1 MSEFDEGQP
10 VEIDDSISE
19 APEQMEEE
27 LSEDPEIEQ
36 EDSDAES
43 EDSDADQED
52 DIESEESDADQEDD
66 SEEVDFRGSKYRL
79 PKDAAHGVREIQKD
93 YTQKTMAL
101 AEQRKAFEAQAK
113 FQQENWQESAR
124 VAALDERLAEFN
136 QVDWNRL
143 SDDDPVLWQKLFAQR
158 SVLEG
163 QRNQLAAQVAQKQQQ
178 MHLQQQQ
185 EFAQQIEASE
195 TVLKREIKEWSPQ
208 LESSLQQFAVD
219 KFGFGMEEVKAS
231 KANPQLYKLLHLAY
245 VGEQLLKKQVAKPSP
260 QVAKPVTVLKSGKG
274 SAKVDPSKMSFA
286 EYQKWRRQ
294 GGR

>member
-10 VEIDDSISE
+10 VEIEDSISE

-27 LSEDPEIEQ
+27 VLE
-36 EDSDAES
+36 DAELES
-43 EDSDADQED
+43 EES

-101 AEQRKAFEAQAK
+101 AEQRKAFDAQAK
-113 FQQENWQESAR
+113 FQQENMQD
-124 VAALDERLAEFN
+124 VAKVVALDERLAEFN

-163 QRNQLAAQVAQKQQQ
+163 QRNQLVAQVAQKQQQ

-208 LESSLQQFAVD
+208 LESNLQQFAVD
-219 KFGFGMEEVKAS
+219 KFGFGIDEVKAS

-245 VGEQLLKKQVAKPSP
+245 IGDQMMKKQAAKPRP
-260 QVAKPVTVLKSGKG
+260 QVTKPVTVLKSGKG

>member
-10 VEIDDSISE
+10 VEIEDSISE

-27 LSEDPEIEQ
+27 LSEDSEIEQ

-43 EDSDADQED
+43 EESDADQED
-52 DIESEESDADQEDD
+52 DD

-101 AEQRKAFEAQAK
+101 AEQRKAFDAQAK
-113 FQQENWQESAR
+113 FQQENMQD
-124 VAALDERLAEFN
+124 VAKVVALDERLAEFN

-208 LESSLQQFAVD
+208 LESNLQQFAVD
-219 KFGFGMEEVKAS
+219 KFGFGIDEVKAS

-245 VGEQLLKKQVAKPSP
+245 IGDQMMKKQAAKPRP
-260 QVAKPVTVLKSGKG
+260 QVTKPVTVLKSGKG

>member
-10 VEIDDSISE
+10 VEIEDSVSE
-19 APEQMEEE
+19 APEQIEEE
-27 LSEDPEIEQ
+27 LSEDSEIEQ
-36 EDSDAES
+36 EDSDV
-43 EDSDADQED
+43 
-52 DIESEESDADQEDD
+52 ESEESGDDQEDD

-113 FQQENWQESAR
+113 FQQEHWQESAR

-208 LESSLQQFAVD
+208 LESNLQQFAVD

-245 VGEQLLKKQVAKPSP
+245 VGDQLMKQQASKPKP
-260 QVAKPVTVLKSGKG
+260 QVTKPVTVLKSGKG
-274 SAKVDPSKMSFA
+274 SAKVDPSKMSFT

-294 GGR
+294 GSR

>member
-10 VEIDDSISE
+10 VEIEDSISE
-19 APEQMEEE
+19 APEQMEED
-27 LSEDPEIEQ
+27 LSEDSEIEQ
-36 EDSDAES
+36 EDSDT
-43 EDSDADQED
+43 
-52 DIESEESDADQEDD
+52 ESEESDADQEDD

-208 LESSLQQFAVD
+208 LESNLQQFAVD
-219 KFGFGMEEVKAS
+219 KFGFGIEEVKAS

-245 VGEQLLKKQVAKPSP
+245 VGEQLLKKQVAKPAT
-260 QVAKPVTVLKSGKG
+260 QVTKPVTVLKSGKG
-274 SAKVDPSKMSFA
+274 SAKVDPSKMSFS
-286 EYQKWRRQ
+286 EYQKWRKQ
-294 GGR
+294 AK

>member
-10 VEIDDSISE
+10 VEIEDSISE

-27 LSEDPEIEQ
+27 VLE
-36 EDSDAES
+36 DAELES
-43 EDSDADQED
+43 EES

-136 QVDWNRL
+136 PL
-143 SDDDPVLWQKLFAQR
+143 
-158 SVLEG
+158 
-163 QRNQLAAQVAQKQQQ
+163 
-178 MHLQQQQ
+178 
-185 EFAQQIEASE
+185 
-195 TVLKREIKEWSPQ
+195 
-208 LESSLQQFAVD
+208 
-219 KFGFGMEEVKAS
+219 
-231 KANPQLYKLLHLAY
+231 
-245 VGEQLLKKQVAKPSP
+245 
-260 QVAKPVTVLKSGKG
+260 
-274 SAKVDPSKMSFA
+274 
-286 EYQKWRRQ
+286 
-294 GGR
+294 

>member
-10 VEIDDSISE
+10 VEIEDSVSE
-19 APEQMEEE
+19 APEQIEEE
-27 LSEDPEIEQ
+27 LSEDSEIEQ
-36 EDSDAES
+36 EDSDV
-43 EDSDADQED
+43 
-52 DIESEESDADQEDD
+52 ESEESGDDQEDD

-113 FQQENWQESAR
+113 FQQEHWQESAR

-208 LESSLQQFAVD
+208 LESNLQQFAVD
-219 KFGFGMEEVKAS
+219 RFGFGIEEVKAS

-245 VGEQLLKKQVAKPSP
+245 VGDQLMKQQASKPKP
-260 QVAKPVTVLKSGKG
+260 QVTKPVTVLKSGKG
-274 SAKVDPSKMSFA
+274 SAKVDPSKMSFT

-294 GGR
+294 GSR

>member
-27 LSEDPEIEQ
+27 LSEDSEIEQ

-43 EDSDADQED
+43 EESDADQED
-52 DIESEESDADQEDD
+52 DD

-113 FQQENWQESAR
+113 FQQEHWQESAR

-163 QRNQLAAQVAQKQQQ
+163 QRNQLAGQVAHKQQQ

-208 LESSLQQFAVD
+208 LESNLQQFAVD
-219 KFGFGMEEVKAS
+219 RFGFGMEEVKAS

-245 VGEQLLKKQVAKPSP
+245 VGDQLMKKQVAKPKP
-260 QVAKPVTVLKSGKG
+260 QVTKPVTVLKSGKG
-274 SAKVDPSKMSFA
+274 SAKVDPSKMSFT

-294 GGR
+294 GSR

>member
-10 VEIDDSISE
+10 VEIEDSISE

-27 LSEDPEIEQ
+27 LSEDFEIEQ
-36 EDSDAES
+36 EDS
-43 EDSDADQED
+43 
-52 DIESEESDADQEDD
+52 DIESEESDAEQEDD
-66 SEEVDFRGSKYRL
+66 SEEVNFRGSKYRL

-113 FQQENWQESAR
+113 FQQEHWQESAR

-208 LESSLQQFAVD
+208 LESNLQQFAVD

-245 VGEQLLKKQVAKPSP
+245 VGEQLLKKQVAKPVP
-260 QVAKPVTVLKSGKG
+260 QAAKPVTVLKSGKG
-274 SAKVDPSKMSFA
+274 SAKVDPSKMSFS
-286 EYQKWRRQ
+286 EYQKWRKQ
-294 GGR
+294 AK

>member
-10 VEIDDSISE
+10 VEIEDSISE
-19 APEQMEEE
+19 APEQIEDE
-27 LSEDPEIEQ
+27 LPEDSEIEQ
-36 EDSDAES
+36 EDSDV
-43 EDSDADQED
+43 
-52 DIESEESDADQEDD
+52 ESEESDADQEDD

-208 LESSLQQFAVD
+208 LESNLQQFAVD
-219 KFGFGMEEVKAS
+219 RFGFGMEEVKAS

-245 VGEQLLKKQVAKPSP
+245 IGDQMMKKQAAKPKP
-260 QVAKPVTVLKSGKG
+260 QATKPVTVLKSGKG
-274 SAKVDPSKMSFA
+274 SAKVDPSKMSFT

>member
-27 LSEDPEIEQ
+27 LSEDSEIEQ

-43 EDSDADQED
+43 EESDADQED
-52 DIESEESDADQEDD
+52 DD

-113 FQQENWQESAR
+113 FQQENMQDVAK

-163 QRNQLAAQVAQKQQQ
+163 QRNQLAGQVAHKQQQ

-208 LESSLQQFAVD
+208 LESNLQQFAVD
-219 KFGFGMEEVKAS
+219 RFGFGMEEVKAS

-245 VGEQLLKKQVAKPSP
+245 VGDQLMKKQVAKPKP
-260 QVAKPVTVLKSGKG
+260 QVTKPVTVLKSGKG
-274 SAKVDPSKMSFA
+274 SAKVDPSKMSFT

-294 GGR
+294 GSR

>member
-10 VEIDDSISE
+10 VEIEDSVSE
-19 APEQMEEE
+19 APEQIEEE
-27 LSEDPEIEQ
+27 LSEDSEIEQ
-36 EDSDAES
+36 EDSDV
-43 EDSDADQED
+43 
-52 DIESEESDADQEDD
+52 ESEESGDDQEDD

-113 FQQENWQESAR
+113 FQQEHWQESAR

-208 LESSLQQFAVD
+208 LESNLQQFAVD
-219 KFGFGMEEVKAS
+219 KFGFGIEEVKAS
-231 KANPQLYKLLHLAY
+231 KANPQLYKLLHMAY
-245 VGEQLLKKQVAKPSP
+245 VGDQLMKQQASKPKP
-260 QVAKPVTVLKSGKG
+260 QVTKPVTVLKSGKG
-274 SAKVDPSKMSFA
+274 SAKVDPSKMSFT

-294 GGR
+294 GSR

>member
-10 VEIDDSISE
+10 VEIEDSVSE
-19 APEQMEEE
+19 APEQIEEE
-27 LSEDPEIEQ
+27 LSEDSEIEQ
-36 EDSDAES
+36 EDSDV
-43 EDSDADQED
+43 
-52 DIESEESDADQEDD
+52 ESEESGDDQEDD

-208 LESSLQQFAVD
+208 LESNLQQFAVD

-231 KANPQLYKLLHLAY
+231 KANPQLYKLLHMAY
-245 VGEQLLKKQVAKPSP
+245 VGDQLMKQQASKPKP
-260 QVAKPVTVLKSGKG
+260 QVTKPVTVLKSGKG
-274 SAKVDPSKMSFA
+274 SAKVDPSKMSFT

-294 GGR
+294 GSR

>member
-10 VEIDDSISE
+10 VEIEDSISE

-36 EDSDAES
+36 EDSDVES

-52 DIESEESDADQEDD
+52 DD

-113 FQQENWQESAR
+113 FQQEHWQESAR

-158 SVLEG
+158 SILEG
-163 QRNQLAAQVAQKQQQ
+163 QRNQLSQQVAQKQQQ

-185 EFAQQIEASE
+185 ELAQQLEASE

-208 LESSLQQFAVD
+208 LEGSLQQFAVD
-219 KFGFGMEEVKAS
+219 RFGFGIDEVKAS

-245 VGEQLLKKQVAKPSP
+245 IGDQMMKKQAAKPKP
-260 QVAKPVTVLKSGKG
+260 QATKPVTVLKSGKG
-274 SAKVDPSKMSFA
+274 SAKVDPGKMSFT

>member
-27 LSEDPEIEQ
+27 LSEDSEIEQ

-43 EDSDADQED
+43 EESDADQED
-52 DIESEESDADQEDD
+52 DD

-113 FQQENWQESAR
+113 FQQENMQDVAK

-163 QRNQLAAQVAQKQQQ
+163 QRNQLAGQVAHKQQQ

-208 LESSLQQFAVD
+208 LESNLQQFAVD
-219 KFGFGMEEVKAS
+219 RFGFGMEEVKAS

-245 VGEQLLKKQVAKPSP
+245 VGDQLMKKQVAKPKP
-260 QVAKPVTVLKSGKG
+260 QVTKPVTVLKSGKG
-274 SAKVDPSKMSFA
+274 SAKVDPSKMSFT

>member
-27 LSEDPEIEQ
+27 LSEDSEIEQ

-43 EDSDADQED
+43 EESDADQED
-52 DIESEESDADQEDD
+52 DD

-113 FQQENWQESAR
+113 FQQENMQDVAK

-163 QRNQLAAQVAQKQQQ
+163 QRNQLAGQVAHKQQQ

-208 LESSLQQFAVD
+208 LESNLQQFAVD
-219 KFGFGMEEVKAS
+219 RFGFGMEEVKAS

-245 VGEQLLKKQVAKPSP
+245 VGDRLMKQQTSKPKP
-260 QVAKPVTVLKSGKG
+260 QVTKPVTVLKSGKG
-274 SAKVDPSKMSFA
+274 SAKVDPSKMSFT

-294 GGR
+294 GSR

>member
-10 VEIDDSISE
+10 VEIEDSISE

-27 LSEDPEIEQ
+27 VLE
-36 EDSDAES
+36 DAELES
-43 EDSDADQED
+43 EES

-163 QRNQLAAQVAQKQQQ
+163 QRNQLVAQVAQKQQQ

-208 LESSLQQFAVD
+208 LESNLQQFAVD

-245 VGEQLLKKQVAKPSP
+245 VGEQLLKKQAAKPRP
-260 QVAKPVTVLKSGKG
+260 QVTKPVTVLKSGKG

>member
-1 MSEFDEGQP
+1 MSEFEEGQP
-10 VEIDDSISE
+10 VEIEDSIPE
-19 APEQMEEE
+19 APEQIEE
-27 LSEDPEIEQ
+27 LEDENDQDIET
-36 EDSDAES
+36 EET
-43 EDSDADQED
+43 E
-52 DIESEESDADQEDD
+52 ESEETDQGPDDD
-66 SEEVDFRGSKYRL
+66 SEEVDFRGSKFRL
-79 PKDAAHGVREIQKD
+79 PREAADGIRELQKD
-93 YTQKTMAL
+93 YTHKTMAL
-101 AEQRKAFEAQAK
+101 AEQRKAFEAKAK
-113 FQQENWQESAR
+113 FQEEHWQESAK

-143 SDDDPVLWQKLFAQR
+143 SDDDPVLWQKLFSQR
-158 SVLEG
+158 SLLES
-163 QRNQLAAQVAQKQQQ
+163 QRNQLAGQVAQKQQQ

-208 LESSLQQFAVD
+208 LESNLQQFAVD
-219 KFGFGMEEVKAS
+219 KFGFGIEEVKAS

-245 VGEQLLKKQVAKPSP
+245 VGEQLLKKQVAKPKP
-260 QVAKPVTVLKSGKG
+260 QVTKPVTVLKSGKG

>member
-10 VEIDDSISE
+10 VEIEDSISE

-27 LSEDPEIEQ
+27 VLEDTEL
-36 EDSDAES
+36 ES
-43 EDSDADQED
+43 EDSDL
-52 DIESEESDADQEDD
+52 ESEESEQEDDD
-66 SEEVDFRGSKYRL
+66 SEELEFRFGKHRVSKVI
-79 PKDAAHGVREIQKD
+79 AEGVREIQRD

-113 FQQENWQESAR
+113 FQQEHWQESAR

-178 MHLQQQQ
+178 MHLQSQQ
-185 EFAQQIEASE
+185 EIAQQMEASE

-208 LESSLQQFAVD
+208 LESNLQQFAVD
-219 KFGFGMEEVKAS
+219 KFGFGIDEVKAS

-245 VGEQLLKKQVAKPSP
+245 VGDQLMKKQAAKPKP
-260 QVAKPVTVLKSGKG
+260 QVTKPVTVLKSGKG
-274 SAKVDPSKMSFA
+274 SAKVDPSKMSFT

>member
-10 VEIDDSISE
+10 VEIEDSISE

-27 LSEDPEIEQ
+27 LSEDSEIEQ
-36 EDSDAES
+36 EDSDA
-43 EDSDADQED
+43 
-52 DIESEESDADQEDD
+52 ESEESDADQEDD

-113 FQQENWQESAR
+113 FQQENMQDVAK

-163 QRNQLAAQVAQKQQQ
+163 QRNQLAGQVAHKQQQ

-208 LESSLQQFAVD
+208 LESNLQQFAVD
-219 KFGFGMEEVKAS
+219 RFGFGMEEVKAS

-245 VGEQLLKKQVAKPSP
+245 VGDQLMKKQVAKPKP
-260 QVAKPVTVLKSGKG
+260 QVTKPVTVLKSGKG
-274 SAKVDPSKMSFA
+274 SAKVDPSKMSFT

-294 GGR
+294 GSR

>member
-10 VEIDDSISE
+10 VEIEDSISE

-27 LSEDPEIEQ
+27 VLE
-36 EDSDAES
+36 DAELES
-43 EDSDADQED
+43 EES

-113 FQQENWQESAR
+113 FQQEHWQESAR

-208 LESSLQQFAVD
+208 LESNLQQFAVD
-219 KFGFGMEEVKAS
+219 KFGFGIDEVKAS

-245 VGEQLLKKQVAKPSP
+245 IGDQMMKKQAAKPRP
-260 QVAKPVTVLKSGKG
+260 QVTKPVTVLKSGKG

>member
-10 VEIDDSISE
+10 VEIEDSISE

-27 LSEDPEIEQ
+27 VLE
-36 EDSDAES
+36 DAELES
-43 EDSDADQED
+43 EES

-101 AEQRKAFEAQAK
+101 AEQRKAFDAQAK
-113 FQQENWQESAR
+113 FQQENMQD
-124 VAALDERLAEFN
+124 VAKVVALDERLAEFN

-208 LESSLQQFAVD
+208 LESNLQQFAVD
-219 KFGFGMEEVKAS
+219 KFGFGIDEVKAS

-245 VGEQLLKKQVAKPSP
+245 IGDQMMKKQAAKPRP
-260 QVAKPVTVLKSGKG
+260 QVTKPVTVLKSGKG

>member
-10 VEIDDSISE
+10 VEIEDSISE

-27 LSEDPEIEQ
+27 LSEDSEIEQ
-36 EDSDAES
+36 EDSDA
-43 EDSDADQED
+43 
-52 DIESEESDADQEDD
+52 ESEESDADQEDD

-208 LESSLQQFAVD
+208 LESNLQQFAVD
-219 KFGFGMEEVKAS
+219 KFGFGIEEVKAS
-231 KANPQLYKLLHLAY
+231 KANPQLYKLLHMAY
-245 VGEQLLKKQVAKPSP
+245 VGDQLMKQQASKPKP
-260 QVAKPVTVLKSGKG
+260 QVTKPVTVLKSGKG
-274 SAKVDPSKMSFA
+274 SAKVDPSKMSFT

-294 GGR
+294 GSR